1 MPKTVLTAAILT
13 FLAAPAFAQQAPQ
26 PLPAIPGLVT
36 ERMISTQMAIE
47 AATAAE
53 STCRQ
58 QGYRVS
64 VTVVDRNGQ
73 IRAVVRGDGAGPHTL
88 DTSRRKA
95 YTSATFRA
103 GTTQTAENLRNNPAG
118 ANLVFVD
125 QVLHVGGGMPIR
137 AGQEVVGAIGVGGA
151 PGGHLDDA
159 CAQAGIQRISD
170 RLQ

>member
-1 MPKTVLTAAILT
+1 MLTTRLAIAVSLI
-13 FLAAPAFAQQAPQ
+13 AFASPTLAQQQA
-26 PLPAIPGLVT
+26 LPAIPGLVT
-36 ERMISTQMAIE
+36 ERIISTQMAID
-47 AATAAE
+47 AAIAAE
-53 STCRQ
+53 QTCRQ

-64 VTVVDRNGQ
+64 VTVVDRYGQ

-103 GTTQTAENLRNNPAG
+103 NTTQTAENIRNNPAG